1 VSCLTGDFDEQRH
14 GACIDHASSRAYP
27 MSDASLPKNEI
38 FNSEPISTQRQSSQR
53 QANQRQTKRKGF
65 WAALLEALHHSRCL
79 EAQRVLRR
87 YQHLIDSAAQHQRP
101 SDIERIDD
109 VAQ

>member
-1 VSCLTGDFDEQRH
+1 
-14 GACIDHASSRAYP
+14 

-38 FNSEPISTQRQSSQR
+38 FHSEIVSSQRQSSQH
-53 QANQRQTKRKGF
+53 QTKRKGF
-65 WAALLEALHHSRCL
+65 WAALLEALHHSRRL

-87 YQHLIDSAAQHQRP
+87 YQHLIDSAGQHQTRDP
-101 SDIERIDD
+101 ILKGIDD